1 MVQVH
6 FQSTPHL
13 FTMQLQVSALSDC
26 VPGVAYAITGIVA
39 ATLVITKL
47 SKVRNLDRIPT
58 VGSSRWLGSWW
69 SGHNFETN
77 AIEVIQEGY
86 EKYKSA
92 PFKVAD
98 RYRWIVVLGSRQHID
113 ELRKAPDDVLS
124 FLDAASDSIQM
135 KYTMGPELLQNMYH
149 VEIIRSHLTRSLSSL
164 YSEIRDEVS
173 VAFDEVLDLRDGE
186 WKSVRALSAIQ
197 KDRRDTDWTD
207 LNLRYTLD
215 VIQGADEIRRFPR
228 FLAPLVAYFMTDVPG
243 TTKRAM
249 RHLGPIIEERLK
261 LQEEYGNDWAEK
273 PNDLLS
279 WLLDVAP
286 EGPERTVKLL
296 TTRVLSTNFAAI
308 HTSATSFS
316 HALFFLAENP
326 QYIRPLREEVEMVVE
341 QEGWSKA
348 SLGKMRKIDSFLKE
362 SQRLV
367 GIGAVSLSR
376 KAIKDFTFSDGT
388 FIPKGTTVVVPSRS
402 LHLDNEHY
410 ENAHVFDPFRFSDM
424 RDEEGEG
431 TKHHFVST
439 SIEYLPFGHGKHAC
453 PGRFFAANELKS
465 MLAHVVMSYDVK
477 LEDNDDKTQSNR
489 LRTGLRMSPDPAAK
503 IMFRRRVD

>member
-1 MVQVH
+1 
-6 FQSTPHL
+6 
-13 FTMQLQVSALSDC
+13 MQLQVSAL
-26 VPGVAYAITGIVA
+26 PGVLGVVYTITGIVA
-39 ATLVITKL
+39 ATFIITNL
-47 SKVRNLDRIPT
+47 SKRRNLDGIPT
-58 VGSSRWLGSWW
+58 VGSGRWLGSWW
-69 SGHNFETN
+69 SGHKFQTN
-77 AIEVIQEGY
+77 AIEVIDEGY

-98 RYRWIVVLGSRQHID
+98 RYRWIVVLGGRQHID

-124 FLDAASDSIQM
+124 FLDAASDSVQI

-164 YSEIRDEVS
+164 YPEIRNEVS
-173 VAFDEVLDLRDGE
+173 IAFDEVLDLRDGE

-197 KDRRDTDWTD
+197 KVVCRTSNRLFVGLPLCRDTDWTD
-207 LNLRYTLD
+207 LSLRYTLD
-215 VIQGADEIRRFPR
+215 VVHGADEIRRFPR

-286 EGPERTVKLL
+286 EGERTVKLL
-296 TTRVLSTNFAAI
+296 TIRVLAINFAAI
-308 HTSATSFS
+308 HTSSSSFS

-326 QYIRPLREEVEMVVE
+326 QYIQSLREEVESVVE
-341 QEGWSKA
+341 KEGWSKA

-388 FIPKGTTVVVPSRS
+388 FIPKGTLVVVPSRC

-439 SIEYLPFGHGKHAC
+439 SMEYLPFGLGRHAC
-453 PGRFFAANELKS
+453 PGRFFVANELKS
-465 MLAHVVMSYDVK
+465 MLAHIVMSYDVK
-477 LEDNDDKTQSNR
+477 MEDDKTQSKR
-489 LRTGLRMSPDPAAK
+489 FRTGLRMSPNPAAK
-503 IMFRRRVD
+503 ILFRRRAD